1 MKIFNWTKN
10 LKTTYFTIGN
20 SFYLSKEEA
29 DKLKKLDIQKMV
41 LMESQDRLGIFSK
54 IIGKEKADWLNTR
67 FERDLI
73 LKNQKEGML
82 KWAKETEMKEKFRQE
97 IIRKISKLEKALS
110 PKEEEAFLEEL
121 SRLALGL
128 ELTEEEVR
136 TIFDLSQRVEEA
148 KKKMENGGSNIDYE
162 KACSNL
168 QEYTDELKRS
178 EEI

>member
-1 MKIFNWTKN
+1 MKIFNWAKN
-10 LKTTYFTIGN
+10 SKTTYFTIGN
-20 SFYLSKEEA
+20 NFYLSKEQA
-29 DKLKKLDIQKMV
+29 DKLKKIDIKEIS

-54 IIGKEKADWLNTR
+54 IIGEEKAGWLNAH

-110 PKEEEAFLEEL
+110 LKEEEAFLEEL
-121 SRLALGL
+121 SRLTLGL

-136 TIFDLSQRVEEA
+136 TIFDLSQKVEEA
-148 KKKMENGGSNIDYE
+148 KKKLENGGSKIDYY
-162 KACSNL
+162 KACNNL
-168 QEYTDELKRS
+168 QQYVDVLKHEEL
-178 EEI
+178 